1 MREFD
6 SGSASVAGSIED
18 PPTGGSRGAARS
30 PGAGSGPRSATR
42 GPGVERLAQAVFA
55 VLVVGCFVAFAV
67 TQRLKHTP
75 TVVQN
80 FEQTPAFYPTRAPAA
95 ACRGRVPTALVGASE
110 RIEYVSFK
118 PAQADTVTVAVVNAA
133 GGEEARLVRN
143 LPVERY
149 KQVSLC
155 WNGRRGSR
163 ERGDLAPPGEYRLR
177 VELRG
182 RSLPVYSPEGFSLR
196 TARR

>member
-1 MREFD
+1 LTGGD
-6 SGSASVAGSIED
+6 TASVAA
-18 PPTGGSRGAARS
+18 GGSQG
-30 PGAGSGPRSATR
+30 ATR
-42 GPGVERLAQAVFA
+42 GPTAGRLAGAVFA
-55 VLVVGCFVAFAV
+55 VLVVACFAAFGV

-80 FEQTPAFYPTRAPAA
+80 FERTTAFYPTRRAA
-95 ACRGRVPTALVGASE
+95 AGCHGRVPRGLVGASK

-133 GGEEARLVRN
+133 GGEEATLVRD

-155 WNGRRGSR
+155 WNGQRGPR
-163 ERGDLAPPGEYRLR
+163 QRGGLAPRGEYRLR
-177 VELRG
+177 VSLR
-182 RSLPVYSPEGFSLR
+182 SQDHPVYSPVSFVLR
-196 TARR
+196 AGRP

>member
-1 MREFD
+1 M
-6 SGSASVAGSIED
+6 
-18 PPTGGSRGAARS
+18 
-30 PGAGSGPRSATR
+30 
-42 GPGVERLAQAVFA
+42 VFA

-80 FEQTPAFYPTRAPAA
+80 FERTLVFYPTRVAAA
-95 ACRGRVPTALVGASE
+95 ACRGRVPSALVGASA

-118 PAQADTVTVAVVNAA
+118 PSQASTVTVAVVNAA
-133 GGEEARLVRN
+133 GGEEARLVRD

-155 WNGRRGSR
+155 WNGQRGPR
-163 ERGDLAPPGEYRLR
+163 ERGGLAPPGEYRVR

-182 RSLPVYSPEGFSLR
+182 RSVPVYAPEGFSLR
-196 TARR
+196 AARR